1 MNAKL
6 YYDDSADLGWL
17 ADKTVA
23 IIGYG
28 SQGHAHALNLRDSG
42 VQVVV
47 GIRPGASRNRAQA
60 EGLVV
65 MDVRQAAELA
75 DVVMILAP
83 DHVQAEIYE
92 KDIRP
97 GLKPG
102 NALAFAHGFAIRYEQ
117 IVPPLDVDV
126 FMIAPKAPGHLVRR
140 LYVEGQGTP
149 GLLAIHQDATG
160 HAEEIALAYGKGIGC
175 TRAGVIRTTFAE
187 ETETDLF
194 GEQTVLCGGITSL
207 IQAGFET
214 LVGAGYQ
221 PEIAYF
227 ETLHEMKLIVDLMY
241 EGGPRAMWYSVSD
254 TAEYGGMTV
263 GPTIVT
269 NETKARM
276 QKVLKDIQD
285 GTFAENW
292 ISENRSGRPHFTRLR
307 EQAAQHSIESV
318 GKELRGMMSWL
329 KPSVVDEEV
338 PSEGG
343 R

>member
-1 MNAKL
+1 MSVKL
-6 YYDDSADLGWL
+6 YYDDAADLKWL
-17 ADKTVA
+17 AGKTVA

-42 VQVVV
+42 IHVVV
-47 GIRPGASRNRAQA
+47 GVRPGASRQRAM
-60 EGLVV
+60 EHGLPV
-65 MDVRQAAELA
+65 MDVKDAAAEA
-75 DVVMILAP
+75 DVIQILAP
-83 DHVQAEIYE
+83 DHLQAAIYE
-92 KDIRP
+92 ESIKP

-102 NALAFAHGFAIRYEQ
+102 NALAFAHGFSIHFGQ
-117 IVPPLDVDV
+117 ITPPADVDV

-149 GLLAIHQDATG
+149 GLVAVHQNATG
-160 HAEEIALAYGKGIGC
+160 HAEDIALAYGKGIGC

-194 GEQTVLCGGITSL
+194 GEQTVLCGGVTSL

-214 LVGAGYQ
+214 LVNAGYQ

-263 GPTIVT
+263 GPTLIT
-269 NETKARM
+269 DETRARM
-276 QKVLKDIQD
+276 QTVLKEIQD
-285 GTFAENW
+285 GTFARRWIAENQT
-292 ISENRSGRPHFTRLR
+292 GRPTFTGLR
-307 EQAAQHSIESV
+307 EAAGRHPIEQV
-318 GKELRGMMSWL
+318 GRELRSMMSWL
-329 KPSVVDEEV
+329 KPSVVDVEKAAEEV
-338 PSEGG
+338 K
-343 R
+343 